1 MNLHLLPILAV
12 LLGLAAL
19 PAQAKPTAPV
29 TLRVVTPDGTPTAC
43 TVNLAR
49 YQSDEQPL
57 SPVPSSSGF
66 QPRQLAAPDFRNG
79 IATLPDLPRGNFVF
93 VVTAAKHAQAISRP
107 FLVGEKPV
115 EVVVELRVG
124 ATVAGRVVDEDG
136 NAIAG
141 AMVTTDEASERAA
154 AAAAATPGH
163 QRVPRVTRT
172 STITDAQGR
181 FELPHLAAGAYTI
194 RAGHT
199 DWCPHQLDA
208 VPIDVEART
217 DLGNLQLRRGARVT
231 GQLVGAGN
239 AQYELELRDAAG
251 SPGRGSTARALRG
264 TTWTL
269 RDGTFRFAQ
278 RVPPGRYRILGKRN
292 HPDTAFGGSGFGA
305 FEVPLEVIA
314 GQDELVAPIR
324 APRN

>member
-1 MNLHLLPILAV
+1 MNLRPLPVLPV
-12 LLGLAAL
+12 LLCLAAL

-29 TLRVVTPDGTPTAC
+29 TLRVVTPDGSPTAC

-66 QPRQLAAPDFRNG
+66 QPRQLATSDFRNG

-93 VVTAAKHAQAISRP
+93 VLTAAKHAQAISQP

-124 ATVAGRVVDEDG
+124 AKVVGRVVDEDG
-136 NAIAG
+136 HAIVG
-141 AMVTTDEASERAA
+141 AVVTTDEASER
-154 AAAAATPGH
+154 AAAATPGH

-172 STITDAQGR
+172 SNITDAQGR

-199 DWCPHQLDA
+199 DWCPRQLD
-208 VPIDVEART
+208 VLRIDDEARA

-239 AQYELELRDAAG
+239 AQYELELRPAVTATDPAAPAAAVLG
-251 SPGRGSTARALRG
+251 TA
-264 TTWTL
+264 WTL
-269 RDGTFRFAQ
+269 RDGSFRFVH
-278 RVPPGRYRILGKRN
+278 RVPPGRYRLLGKQN
-292 HPDTAFGGSGFGA
+292 QPISPFGGSGFGS
-305 FEVPLEVIA
+305 FDVSVEVLA
-314 GQDELVAPIR
+314 GQPEVVLPIR
-324 APRN
+324 APRQ

>member
-1 MNLHLLPILAV
+1 MNLRPLPVLPV
-12 LLGLAAL
+12 LLCLAAL

-29 TLRVVTPDGTPTAC
+29 TLRVVTPDGSPTAC

-66 QPRQLAAPDFRNG
+66 QPRQLAASDFRNG

-93 VVTAAKHAQAISRP
+93 VLTAAKHAQAISRP

-124 ATVAGRVVDEDG
+124 ATAVGRVVDEDG
-136 NAIAG
+136 HAVAG
-141 AMVTTDEASERAA
+141 AMVTTDDASERAVA
-154 AAAAATPGH
+154 SAIPGH

-181 FELPHLAAGAYTI
+181 FDLPHLAAGAYTI
-194 RAGHT
+194 RAGHD
-199 DWCPHQLDA
+199 DWCPLQLDTLR
-208 VPIDVEART
+208 IDDEARA
-217 DLGNLQLRRGARVT
+217 DLGNLQLRRGTRVT
-231 GQLVGAGN
+231 GQLVGAGHS
-239 AQYELELRDAAG
+239 QYELELRTAVTTTRQGATAA
-251 SPGRGSTARALRG
+251 ALRG

-269 RDGTFRFAQ
+269 RDGSFRFVH
-278 RVPPGRYRILGKRN
+278 RVPPGRYRLLGKQSQ
-292 HPDTAFGGSGFGA
+292 PISPFGGSGFGS
-305 FEVPLEVIA
+305 FDVSVEVLA
-314 GQDELVAPIR
+314 GQPEVVLPIR
-324 APRN
+324 APRQ